1 MAVVRRARLREFR
14 GHAHAH
20 ADLGAG
26 LTVLHG
32 PNGAGKTNLLE
43 ALYFGL
49 TGRSC
54 RTSADRELVRFDADA
69 TRVELD
75 LEAPEGAHQLAVG
88 YERGGEKHLSAD
100 GVRVERL
107 LDVGFRP
114 LVVVFL
120 PDRLEL
126 VKGAPAVRRA
136 HLDQLV
142 AGLWPSRA
150 IHRRSYAQALAQ
162 RNALLG
168 RVRAGAAGPAGL
180 DVWDLELGR
189 HAIALRE
196 TREAALA
203 LVAGSFAE
211 IGAELGLTG
220 EAALR
225 YRPRSAATEPEAFAA
240 ELAERRAGDL
250 ERGFTGHGPHRD
262 ELQLLRDG
270 RELRLYGSQGEQRL
284 ALLALLLAER
294 DALAAERDAPPLL
307 LLDDVL
313 SELDADRRARLLERA
328 TRVGQV
334 VLTATEASHVP
345 DAALATATVLDV
357 TRDLVPTA
365 LQHEAAA

>member
-1 MAVVRRARLREFR
+1 MAVVRRARLRDFR
-14 GHAHAH
+14 AHVHAEAT
-20 ADLGAG
+20 LGEG

-43 ALYFGL
+43 ALYFGC

-54 RTSADRELVRFDADA
+54 RTAADRELVHFDACA

-75 LEAPEGAHQLAVG
+75 VEAADGPHQLAVG
-88 YERGGEKHLSAD
+88 YERGGEKRFTAD
-100 GVRVERL
+100 GAPVERL
-107 LDVGFRP
+107 IDVSFRP

-142 AGLWPSRA
+142 AGLWPGRA
-150 IHRRSYAQALAQ
+150 APRRSYAQALAQ

-168 RVRAGAAGPAGL
+168 RIRSGAASSAGL

-196 TREAALA
+196 TRLGAVA
-203 LVAGSFAE
+203 LVADAFAE
-211 IGAELGLTG
+211 LAGELGLSG
-220 EAALR
+220 AAQLR
-225 YRPRSAATEPEAFAA
+225 YRPRSTAADAEAFAA
-240 ELAERRAGDL
+240 ELLERRGSDL

-262 ELQLLRDG
+262 ELQFIRDD

-294 DALAAERDAPPLL
+294 DAIASERDAPPLL

-313 SELDADRRARLLERA
+313 SELDAGRRERLVTRA

-334 VLTATEASHVP
+334 VLTATEADHVP
-345 DAALATATVLDV
+345 DGPVSRGAQVLDV
-357 TRDLVPTA
+357 TRDLAP
-365 LQHEAAA
+365 AARQVAA

>member
-1 MAVVRRARLREFR
+1 MAVVRRARLRDFR

-20 ADLGAG
+20 AELGAG
-26 LTVLHG
+26 LTILHG

-75 LEAPEGAHQLAVG
+75 LDAPDGAHQLAVG
-88 YERGGEKHLSAD
+88 YERGGEKHLTAD
-100 GVRVERL
+100 GARVERL

-136 HLDQLV
+136 HVDQLV

-150 IHRRSYAQALAQ
+150 IHRRSYAQSLAQ

-168 RVRAGAAGPAGL
+168 RVRAGAASAGAL

-203 LVAGSFAE
+203 LVDGPFAE
-211 IGAELGLTG
+211 IAGELGLAG

-225 YRPRSAATEPEAFAA
+225 YRPRSQATEPEAFAA
-240 ELAERRAGDL
+240 ELAERRGSDL

-262 ELQLLRDG
+262 ELQFVRDG

-284 ALLALLLAER
+284 ALLSLLLAER

-313 SELDADRRARLLERA
+313 SELDAERRARLIARA
-328 TRVGQV
+328 ARVGQV

-345 DAALATATVLDV
+345 DAAVAGATVLDV
-357 TRDLVPTA
+357 TRDLVPATVR
-365 LQHEAAA
+365 HEAAA